1 MYEAVKDNQPLV
13 AEDRIIEPETSL
25 VEFSTSAVAVME
37 DVGTLQV
44 ILLRS
49 HWSRPND
56 VLLLLSSSGFLFL
69 GFYRS
74 SGNNSKLAEESW
86 SSGRLTT
93 SRNCQALTSS

>member
-44 ILLRS
+44 RVCSTLIG
-49 HWSRPND
+49 PD
-56 VLLLLSSSGFLFL
+56 
-69 GFYRS
+69 
-74 SGNNSKLAEESW
+74 
-86 SSGRLTT
+86 
-93 SRNCQALTSS
+93 C

>member
-44 ILLRS
+44 SVLHS
-49 HWSRPND
+49 HWSRSIEAR
-56 VLLLLSSSGFLFL
+56 LSLV
-69 GFYRS
+69 
-74 SGNNSKLAEESW
+74 ESFPSVASPAILCHKEPARAYKDQTGLYGCSW
-86 SSGRLTT
+86 LVH
-93 SRNCQALTSS
+93 

>member
-44 ILLRS
+44 SLLQIESFR
-49 HWSRPND
+49 
-56 VLLLLSSSGFLFL
+56 VLPRQLPI
-69 GFYRS
+69 
-74 SGNNSKLAEESW
+74 
-86 SSGRLTT
+86 
-93 SRNCQALTSS
+93 